1 MFKEFV
7 ELMSLHERHVSVLI
21 LIDQKMVQKK
31 ELEEST
37 TGGFFFLHNDSKDD
51 DVYSVFDSENVI
63 FLWSWM

>member
-1 MFKEFV
+1 
-7 ELMSLHERHVSVLI
+7 MSLHERHVSVLI

-51 DVYSVFDSENVI
+51 LYSVFDSENVI